1 VAHAGTGD
9 LDEDLSGSGLGLVH
23 VTHLCLTG
31 IGQLEST
38 HLDLLASRMAGR
50 ARGRRPRALPTP
62 CGRDRSGE
70 TGWACVALTSRLAA
84 MADALRARLTDDL
97 LAARKAR
104 DEVRVAVL
112 RTTRAA
118 LGNAEA
124 VDAATVPDGVAEAP
138 RRE

>member
-1 VAHAGTGD
+1 
-9 LDEDLSGSGLGLVH
+9 
-23 VTHLCLTG
+23 
-31 IGQLEST
+31 
-38 HLDLLASRMAGR
+38 
-50 ARGRRPRALPTP
+50 
-62 CGRDRSGE
+62 
-70 TGWACVALTSRLAA
+70 

-124 VDAATVPDGVAEAP
+124 VDAATVPDGVAETP
-138 RRE
+138 RRELGRDEALLLIRTEREKLLERSREMAALGQDDEAEVLARWAEVLDDYLV